1 LRLLSGWER
10 KSSPLSSRRSNA
22 FRMAARTVPWRCK
35 VSKIATPSLPQTT
48 ASPFRVNDCALILS
62 RIAFRPVIA
71 AAGEQAHGLAVAA
84 DDQSVA
90 IMLDLVH
97 PIRPGLAA
105 RDGMQ
110 GSTKPSA
117 RVGRAMPQR

>member
-1 LRLLSGWER
+1 MGS
-10 KSSPLSSRRSNA
+10 
-22 FRMAARTVPWRCK
+22 
-35 VSKIATPSLPQTT
+35 
-48 ASPFRVNDCALILS
+48 
-62 RIAFRPVIA
+62 
-71 AAGEQAHGLAVAA
+71 GEQAHGLAVAA